1 MNRSDSP
8 KMSLSIDKFCE
19 LYNDVPKVLVAYA
32 TMVNLSAETY
42 RKTTAQ
48 IIFEEE
54 NNSNYWIIPVANTAN
69 DAWLVPNS
77 SRKVNYATLK
87 SLPFAFESNN
97 QEHLKQLSS
106 FILLQPAQVMS
117 LPTEPTTWKLMKLGV
132 IVFGNVEQQNKE
144 LQDIISSVEIEKIV
158 KDIVSKQLVELEKSV
173 SILYS
178 EVKSQRI
185 KMTNLLNQQNP
196 VNQSVSAHIQSLKKK
211 SENHERE
218 IQELMR
224 VNQNSVNQSVSEY
237 IQSIEK
243 KSENH
248 ERKIQE
254 LMRGNQKQDRKIQ
267 ILQSILPSQN
277 VQQTNSTKDSS
288 TKNTSDLT
296 FTAEELDWLQDYNS
310 NFLDVPSSLRDRVA
324 NVYINDE
331 ALIRLR
337 NGDESNVVFNANRE
351 GNYWV
356 IARGRYHYIVPNKQQ
371 WMITQIYI
379 VTKAIY
385 KCDGYSERYKDFR
398 LIKPALVSEE
408 PIGCWKLVRKGILE
422 FT

>member
-8 KMSLSIDKFCE
+8 KMSLSVDKFCE
-19 LYNDVPKVLVAYA
+19 LYNDVPKVFVAYA

-69 DAWLVPNS
+69 DAWLVPNP

-106 FILLQPAQVMS
+106 FILSQPAQVMS
-117 LPTEPTTWKLMKLGV
+117 LPTEPTTWKLIKHGV

-144 LQDIISSVEIEKIV
+144 LQDIISSIEIEEIV
-158 KDIVSKQLVELEKSV
+158 KGVVSNQLMELEKSV

-185 KMTNLLNQQNP
+185 KITNLLNQQNS
-196 VNQSVSAHIQSLKKK
+196 VNQSVSAHIQSLEKK

-218 IQELMR
+218 IQELVR
-224 VNQNSVNQSVSEY
+224 GNQNSVNQSVNKH

-254 LMRGNQKQDRKIQ
+254 LMRGNQKQDREIQ

-310 NFLDVPSSLRDRVA
+310 NFLDVPSSLRDRV
-324 NVYINDE
+324 NVSINE
-331 ALIRLR
+331 EIFTRLR
-337 NGDESNVVFNANRE
+337 RDGDESNIAFEPDRK

-356 IARGRYHYIVPNKQQ
+356 IARGRYHYIVPSKQRR
-371 WMITQIYI
+371 MTTQAYAI
-379 VTKAIY
+379 TKAIY
-385 KCDGYSERYKDFR
+385 KCDGYSESYKNFS
-398 LIKPALVSEE
+398 LVKSALVSEE
-408 PIGCWKLVRKGILE
+408 SIGCWKLVRKGILE